1 MSSNQLRNIL
11 YEMVRHLMNKK
22 FFDGFKINN
31 EYYHVIVDGVELF
44 SRKAQKIEGS
54 IKKNIITGQDI
65 IQ

>member
-1 MSSNQLRNIL
+1 
-11 YEMVRHLMNKK
+11 MVRHLMNKK